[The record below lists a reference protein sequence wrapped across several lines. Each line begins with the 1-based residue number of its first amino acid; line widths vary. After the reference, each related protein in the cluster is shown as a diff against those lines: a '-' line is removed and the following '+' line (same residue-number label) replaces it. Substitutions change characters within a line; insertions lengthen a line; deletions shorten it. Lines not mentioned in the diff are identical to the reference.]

1 MSSQEE
7 IRRQLQDENEETRHS
22 AVQALAPLG
31 AEALPLLAEAL
42 GDRSWRVRKA
52 ALETVVAI
60 PGKETMDILLGG
72 IRDEESAGRRNTC
85 MEALIRL
92 GDEAVPFLPALLK
105 DDDADVRKFGVDIL
119 GNIESVK
126 VLSPLMT
133 ALDDGEDN
141 VVAAAAEYLGKK
153 RHREA
158 VPALVARAGSG
169 DFWVRFSCLKALGE
183 IGDPSA
189 GPAVLEMAGE
199 QDLRKVSLEA
209 LGLMGVPEAEPF
221 ILEGLFSRDRGLRKV
236 AVLAAA
242 RLRRH
247 VQEKGG
253 SFRSVRQ
260 SIGSNA
266 TGELVAY
273 LTALLR
279 HDDAELR
286 GGAMIV
292 LGAAAGK
299 EAVGP
304 LLEAVP
310 GAMEDEQSLIIEV
323 LADLPDEDLPGLFPR
338 LRDEQP
344 TVRRSVA
351 RVLGLR
357 ACKGAVPHL
366 VGLLEDEEGH
376 VRREASRALGE
387 TGDQLAVAPLVSL
400 LSDPYPDVRQAVVEA
415 LAKLGRSE
423 EELRRLV
430 LSFLESQLESRDQDV
445 VANALRIVARLGGRK
460 VMERLKFSLKD
471 ERSQVRRAAVEA
483 LGAVDSPEALDV
495 LRLALT
501 DEDATVRREAIQR
514 VGRSRGP
521 DILPTLLPMLRDDD
535 LWVRVRAVQAVADQA
550 SPEAC
555 EVLLRTV
562 EQEGAGPV
570 KLAAIRALGEVK
582 FPGAVDVFLALADSG
597 DRETRMAS
605 IEALGKAQGEAAVEK
620 LLRSLGD
627 EDWGLRSAA
636 VRALQPFADRENVR
650 SALEAVARED
660 ADTLVRKTASDLLG
674 GESG

>member
-1 MSSQEE
+1 MSSREE
-7 IRRQLQDENEETRHS
+7 IRRRLQDENEETRHS
-22 AVQALAPLG
+22 AVQSLAPLG

-52 ALETVVAI
+52 SLEAVVAI

-72 IRDEESAGRRNTC
+72 LRDEESAGRRNTC

-92 GDEAVPFLPALLK
+92 GDEAVPFIPALLK

-133 ALDDGEDN
+133 ALDDREDN
-141 VVAAAAEYLGKK
+141 VAAAAAEYLGKK
-153 RHREA
+153 KHREA

-169 DFWVRFSCLKALGE
+169 NFWVKFSCLKALGE
-183 IGDPSA
+183 IGDPA
-189 GPAVLEMAGE
+189 AAPAVLEMAGE

-209 LGLMGVPEAEPF
+209 LGLMGVPEVEPF

-236 AVLAAA
+236 AILAAA

-247 VQEKGG
+247 VKERGG
-253 SFRSVRQ
+253 SFRSIRQ
-260 SIGSNA
+260 SIGSNS
-266 TGELVAY
+266 TDELVTY

-286 GGAMIV
+286 GAAMIV

-299 EAVGP
+299 EAVAP
-304 LLEAVP
+304 LLEVLP
-310 GAMEDEQSLIIEV
+310 GAMEDEQSLIIEA

-351 RVLGLR
+351 RVLGVK

-376 VRREASRALGE
+376 VRSEASMALGE

-400 LSDPYPDVRQAVVEA
+400 LSDPYPDVRQAGVEA
-415 LAKLGRSE
+415 LTKLGRSD

-430 LSFLESQLESRDQDV
+430 LSFLDSQLESQDQDV

-483 LGAVDSPEALDV
+483 LGTVDSPEALDV

-501 DEDATVRREAIQR
+501 DEDATVRREAVQR
-514 VGRSRGP
+514 VGRSRRP
-521 DILPTLLPMLRDDD
+521 EILPILLPMLQDED
-535 LWVRVRAVQAVADQA
+535 LWVRVRAIQAVADQA
-550 SPEAC
+550 SPEAH

-562 EQEGAGPV
+562 GLESAGPV
-570 KLAAIRALGEVK
+570 KLAAIRALGEAK
-582 FPGAVDVFLALADSG
+582 SPGAVDLFLSLADSG

-605 IEALGKAQGEAAVEK
+605 IEALGKTQGEAAVEK
-620 LLRSLGD
+620 LVQSLGE

-636 VRALQPFADRENVR
+636 VRALRPFADRENVR

-660 ADTLVRKTASDLLG
+660 TDPMVRKTASDLLG
-674 GESG
+674 GELV

>member
-1 MSSQEE
+1 
-7 IRRQLQDENEETRHS
+7 
-22 AVQALAPLG
+22 
-31 AEALPLLAEAL
+31 
-42 GDRSWRVRKA
+42 
-52 ALETVVAI
+52 
-60 PGKETMDILLGG
+60 
-72 IRDEESAGRRNTC
+72 
-85 MEALIRL
+85 
-92 GDEAVPFLPALLK
+92 VPRLPALLE

-126 VLSPLMT
+126 VLSPLMS
-133 ALDDGEDN
+133 ALGDREDN
-141 VVAAAAEYLGKK
+141 VAAAAAEYLGKK

-158 VPALVARAGSG
+158 VPALVARAGTG
-169 DFWVRFSCLKALGE
+169 NFWVKFSCLRALGE

-236 AVLAAA
+236 AILAAA
-242 RLRRH
+242 RLRKH
-247 VQEKGG
+247 VKEKGG
-253 SFRSVRQ
+253 SFRSLRQ
-260 SIGSNA
+260 GIGSSA
-266 TGELVAY
+266 TEELVTY
-273 LTALLR
+273 LTELLR

-286 GGAMIV
+286 GGAVIV
-292 LGAAAGK
+292 LGAAAGR
-299 EAVGP
+299 EAVAP
-304 LLEAVP
+304 LLEVLP
-310 GAMEDEQSLIIEV
+310 GAMEDERSLIIEA

-351 RVLGLR
+351 RVLGMK

-376 VRREASRALGE
+376 VRSEASRALGE

-400 LSDPYPDVRQAVVEA
+400 LSDPYQDVRQAGVEA
-415 LAKLGRSE
+415 LTKLGRSDE
-423 EELRRLV
+423 DLRRLV
-430 LSFLESQLESRDQDV
+430 LSFLDSQLDSQDQDV
-445 VANALRIVARLGGRK
+445 VANTLRIVARLGGRK

-483 LGAVDSPEALDV
+483 LGTVDSPEALEV

-501 DEDATVRREAIQR
+501 DEDATVRREAVQR

-521 DILPTLLPMLRDDD
+521 EILPTLLPMLQDED
-535 LWVRVRAVQAVADQA
+535 LWVRVRAIQAVADQA
-550 SPEAC
+550 SPEAH

-562 EQEGAGPV
+562 ERESAGPV
-570 KLAAIRALGEVK
+570 KLAAIRALGEAK
-582 FPGAVDVFLALADSG
+582 SPGAVDVFLSLADSG

-605 IEALGKAQGEAAVEK
+605 IEALGKSRGETAVEK
-620 LLRSLGD
+620 IVQSLGD

-636 VRALQPFADRENVR
+636 VRALQPFADREKVR
-650 SALEAVARED
+650 TALETVARED
-660 ADTLVRKTASDLLG
+660 ADPMVRKTASDLLG
-674 GESG
+674 GEPV